1 MGMAPASPVHL
12 AIPEGVAV
20 KVRIATGK
28 RCAVKVRL
36 GTVGH
41 HSLARRQKRSA
52 RLDFPV
58 DECGDRQTH
67 EADGVA
73 MCARRAGEWALAVML
88 KTPDQ

>member
-1 MGMAPASPVHL
+1 MAPAAPMHL

-20 KVRIATGK
+20 KVRTATGK

-41 HSLARRQKRSA
+41 HSLARRMKRST
-52 RLDFPV
+52 RLGFPV

-67 EADGVA
+67 EADGIA
-73 MCARRAGEWALAVML
+73 MCARHAGEWALAIML
-88 KTPDQ
+88 KDDDA